1 MFGLAAAVF
10 ALDRISKILVESYVS
25 LWDTYVVIPHLFN
38 IIHTKNR
45 GAAFGILA
53 EASGEWRTFFLVGLS
68 SLVLIFVASLLW
80 QTSAS
85 GSNESSVMRVAL
97 ALVLGGALGN
107 VYDRVVSGMVTDF
120 LDFYIGSYHWHTFNI
135 ADSAI
140 SVGAG
145 LLLLDMWRSRQ
156 RAKATA

>member
-10 ALDRISKILVESYVS
+10 ALDRISKILVEAYVS
-25 LWDTYVVIPHLFN
+25 LWDTYVVIPKLFN

-53 EASGEWRTFFLVGLS
+53 EAPGEWRTFFLIGLS
-68 SLVLIFVASLLW
+68 SIVLIFVASLLW
-80 QTSAS
+80 QTTAS
-85 GSNESSVMRVAL
+85 GSNESRTMRIAL

-140 SVGAG
+140 SVGAV